1 MKIFYQPQKK
11 TTSTP
16 FNFLFGFRRDIKDLF
31 NGSIFFVLACITMDG
46 SKYIGFGPC
55 LVMIHSCIQF
65 FAGLMD
71 VLNPFLFPTLPR
83 FHSKA
88 VAA

>member
-1 MKIFYQPQKK
+1 
-11 TTSTP
+11 
-16 FNFLFGFRRDIKDLF
+16 
-31 NGSIFFVLACITMDG
+31 MDG